1 MERNVFVAFL
11 RPFQIPLYVFHVDLH
26 GGLLNFF
33 FHGHLKHFQKGKEIV
48 MKLVLNY
55 HGLVL
60 DAIHA

>member
-1 MERNVFVAFL
+1 MA
-11 RPFQIPLYVFHVDLH
+11 II
-26 GGLLNFF
+26 
-33 FHGHLKHFQKGKEIV
+33 KHFQKGKEIV